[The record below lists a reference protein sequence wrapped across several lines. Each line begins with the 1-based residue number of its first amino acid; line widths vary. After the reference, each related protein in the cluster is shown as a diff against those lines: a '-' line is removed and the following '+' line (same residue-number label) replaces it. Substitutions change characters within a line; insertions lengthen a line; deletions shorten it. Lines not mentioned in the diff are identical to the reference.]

1 MGECMLLL
9 RCFFTLCLLGMF
21 SSTKANDQTIV
32 IPIVEDCEDMLNNNY
47 VQQVITA
54 EPVIHEFD
62 IRLERFV
69 YGLIGYATLQA
80 PAWTI
85 PSLKKQIASLYS
97 KCDGT
102 ASRGIVPR
110 ENGLVSNLL
119 VDDLNL
125 MEKYGDGR
133 IIVIVDKGKDV
144 RTIRLDP

>member
-1 MGECMLLL
+1 MLLL
-9 RCFFTLCLLGMF
+9 RCFFTLCLLVIF

-32 IPIVEDCEDMLNNNY
+32 IPIVEDCEDMLNNKY

-69 YGLIGYATLQA
+69 YGLVGYATLQA

-97 KCDGT
+97 RCDGT

-144 RTIRLDP
+144 RTMRINP